1 MNKKEVEIGIVEIV
15 LVALV
20 IVAIYNYIEPSYTGY
35 GVYTGSK
42 EITFTNTEDFTYN
55 DSLIQIIDG
64 EISLLQQEINSS
76 WTTYEYPDFTPI
88 TAYYD
93 YSDKTSKVEELDSQ
107 YHSVIKNKIFD
118 ITFLEFLNNGDTI
131 TIYTKS
137 SNPNIIKLC
146 KASTICN
153 ENNLGTII

>member
-42 EITFTNTEDFTYN
+42 EITFTNPSDFTYN
-55 DSLIQIIDG
+55 NSLIQITNG
-64 EISLLQQEINSS
+64 EVSLLQQQINSS
-76 WTTYEYPDFTPI
+76 WLTYEYENFDAEK
-88 TAYYD
+88 AYYD
-93 YSDKTSKVEELDSQ
+93 YSNKTNKLIELDNNH
-107 YHSVIKNKIFD
+107 HSVYNNKIFD